1 MKKFRVLSLLSVL
14 AFIMLFTACGGE
26 KKAAEEKKAEPL
38 EIKVSYIFK
47 ENEPTHIAMKEATDA
62 INQRLEGQVK
72 FVLFPNGQLPV
83 YKDGLQQVVRGADFI
98 DVDDLSYIGD
108 YVPEFTA
115 LAGPMLYQ
123 NYDEYVKLMHSDLV
137 ADLKKKA
144 EEKGIKII
152 SLDFIFGFRSIISD
166 KEIKEPADLKGMKI
180 RVPASK
186 LFIDTLNAMG
196 ASAVPMSFSETISAL
211 QQNVIDGLE
220 GSYATNYLTK
230 TYELRKNMS
239 LTKHFLGTAGVYIST
254 KVWDKLTD
262 EQIASLGEEVIRV
275 LKTIYDPEIPVDIYE
290 LGLIYDVFI
299 NENHDVKILMTL
311 TSPNCPVAEVLPQE
325 VYEKIGSIDEINE
338 VEVELTFD
346 PPWGQEMM
354 SEEAKLELGFL

>member
-47 ENEPTHIAMKEATDA
+47 ENEPTHIDMKEATDA

-262 EQIASLGEEVIRV
+262 EQKAIIQEEFDKAAENNNKNLV
-275 LKTIYDPEIPVDIYE
+275 E
-290 LGLIYDVFI
+290 LDKEL
-299 NENHDVKILMTL
+299 VKNLEDAG
-311 TSPNCPVAEVLPQE
+311 V
-325 VYEKIGSIDEINE
+325 KINE
-338 VEVELTFD
+338 VNLPEF
-346 PPWGQEMM
+346 
-354 SEEAKLELGFL
+354 AKLVEPIYKNIGITEEFYKQLMDEMEKIRTEQK

>member
-1 MKKFRVLSLLSVL
+1 
-14 AFIMLFTACGGE
+14 
-26 KKAAEEKKAEPL
+26 
-38 EIKVSYIFK
+38 
-47 ENEPTHIAMKEATDA
+47 MKEATDA
-62 INQRLEGQVK
+62 INQKLDGQVK
-72 FVLFPNGQLPV
+72 FVLYPNGQLPV

-123 NYDEYVKLMHSDLV
+123 NYDEYVKLMHSELV

-262 EQIASLGEEVIRV
+262 EQKAIIQEEFDKAAENNNKNLV
-275 LKTIYDPEIPVDIYE
+275 E
-290 LGLIYDVFI
+290 LDKEL
-299 NENHDVKILMTL
+299 VKNLEAAG
-311 TSPNCPVAEVLPQE
+311 V
-325 VYEKIGSIDEINE
+325 KINE
-338 VEVELTFD
+338 VNLPEF
-346 PPWGQEMM
+346 
-354 SEEAKLELGFL
+354 AKLVEPIYKNIGITEEFYKQLMDEMAKIRAEQK

>member
-1 MKKFRVLSLLSVL
+1 
-14 AFIMLFTACGGE
+14 
-26 KKAAEEKKAEPL
+26 
-38 EIKVSYIFK
+38 
-47 ENEPTHIAMKEATDA
+47 MKEATDA

-262 EQIASLGEEVIRV
+262 EQKAIIQEEFDKAAENNNKNLV
-275 LKTIYDPEIPVDIYE
+275 E
-290 LGLIYDVFI
+290 LDKEL
-299 NENHDVKILMTL
+299 VKNLEDAG
-311 TSPNCPVAEVLPQE
+311 V
-325 VYEKIGSIDEINE
+325 KINE
-338 VEVELTFD
+338 VNLPEF
-346 PPWGQEMM
+346 
-354 SEEAKLELGFL
+354 AKLVEPIYKNIGITEEFYKQLMDEMQKIRTEQK

>member
-47 ENEPTHIAMKEATDA
+47 ENGPTHIAMKEATDA

-262 EQIASLGEEVIRV
+262 EQKAIIQEEFDKAAENNNKNLV
-275 LKTIYDPEIPVDIYE
+275 E
-290 LGLIYDVFI
+290 LDKEL
-299 NENHDVKILMTL
+299 VKNLEDAG
-311 TSPNCPVAEVLPQE
+311 V
-325 VYEKIGSIDEINE
+325 KINE
-338 VEVELTFD
+338 VNLPEF
-346 PPWGQEMM
+346 
-354 SEEAKLELGFL
+354 AKLVEPIYKNIGITEEFYKQLMDEMEKIRTEQK

>member
-137 ADLKKKA
+137 ADLK
-144 EEKGIKII
+144 
-152 SLDFIFGFRSIISD
+152 
-166 KEIKEPADLKGMKI
+166 GMKI

-262 EQIASLGEEVIRV
+262 EQKAIIQEEFDKAAENNNKNLV
-275 LKTIYDPEIPVDIYE
+275 E
-290 LGLIYDVFI
+290 LDKEL
-299 NENHDVKILMTL
+299 VKNLEDAG
-311 TSPNCPVAEVLPQE
+311 V
-325 VYEKIGSIDEINE
+325 KINE
-338 VEVELTFD
+338 VNLPEF
-346 PPWGQEMM
+346 
-354 SEEAKLELGFL
+354 AKLVEPIYKNIGITEEFYKQLMNEMEKIRTEQK

>member
-1 MKKFRVLSLLSVL
+1 
-14 AFIMLFTACGGE
+14 
-26 KKAAEEKKAEPL
+26 
-38 EIKVSYIFK
+38 
-47 ENEPTHIAMKEATDA
+47 MKEATDA
-62 INQRLEGQVK
+62 INQKLEGQVK
-72 FVLFPNGQLPV
+72 FVLYPNGQLPV

-123 NYDEYVKLMHSDLV
+123 NYDEYVKLMHSELV

-152 SLDFIFGFRSIISD
+152 SLDFIFGFRSVISD

-262 EQIASLGEEVIRV
+262 EQKAIIQEEFDKAAENNNKNLV
-275 LKTIYDPEIPVDIYE
+275 E
-290 LGLIYDVFI
+290 LDKEL
-299 NENHDVKILMTL
+299 VKNLEAAG
-311 TSPNCPVAEVLPQE
+311 V
-325 VYEKIGSIDEINE
+325 KINE
-338 VEVELTFD
+338 VNLPEF
-346 PPWGQEMM
+346 
-354 SEEAKLELGFL
+354 AKLVEPIYKNIGITEEFYKQLMDEMAKIRAEQK

>member
-1 MKKFRVLSLLSVL
+1 
-14 AFIMLFTACGGE
+14 
-26 KKAAEEKKAEPL
+26 
-38 EIKVSYIFK
+38 
-47 ENEPTHIAMKEATDA
+47 
-62 INQRLEGQVK
+62 
-72 FVLFPNGQLPV
+72 
-83 YKDGLQQVVRGADFI
+83 
-98 DVDDLSYIGD
+98 
-108 YVPEFTA
+108 
-115 LAGPMLYQ
+115 MLYQ
-123 NYDEYVKLMHSDLV
+123 NYDEYVKLMHSELV

-262 EQIASLGEEVIRV
+262 EQKAIIQEEFDKAAENNNKNLV
-275 LKTIYDPEIPVDIYE
+275 E
-290 LGLIYDVFI
+290 LDKEL
-299 NENHDVKILMTL
+299 VKNLEAAG
-311 TSPNCPVAEVLPQE
+311 V
-325 VYEKIGSIDEINE
+325 KINE
-338 VEVELTFD
+338 VNLPEF
-346 PPWGQEMM
+346 
-354 SEEAKLELGFL
+354 AKLVEPIYKNIGITEEFYKQLMDEMAKIRAEQK

>member
-1 MKKFRVLSLLSVL
+1 M
-14 AFIMLFTACGGE
+14 
-26 KKAAEEKKAEPL
+26 
-38 EIKVSYIFK
+38 
-47 ENEPTHIAMKEATDA
+47 
-62 INQRLEGQVK
+62 LEGQVK

-152 SLDFIFGFRSIISD
+152 SLDFIFGFRSIISN

-262 EQIASLGEEVIRV
+262 EQKAIIQEEFDKAAENNNKNLV
-275 LKTIYDPEIPVDIYE
+275 E
-290 LGLIYDVFI
+290 LDKEL
-299 NENHDVKILMTL
+299 VKNLEDAG
-311 TSPNCPVAEVLPQE
+311 V
-325 VYEKIGSIDEINE
+325 KINE
-338 VEVELTFD
+338 VNLPEF
-346 PPWGQEMM
+346 
-354 SEEAKLELGFL
+354 AKLVEPIYKNIGITEEFYKQLMDEMQKIRTEQK

>member
-1 MKKFRVLSLLSVL
+1 
-14 AFIMLFTACGGE
+14 
-26 KKAAEEKKAEPL
+26 
-38 EIKVSYIFK
+38 
-47 ENEPTHIAMKEATDA
+47 MKEATDA
-62 INQRLEGQVK
+62 INQKLEGQVK
-72 FVLFPNGQLPV
+72 FVLYPNGQLPV

-123 NYDEYVKLMHSDLV
+123 NYDEYVKLMHSELV

-262 EQIASLGEEVIRV
+262 EQKAIIQEEFDKAAENNNKNLV
-275 LKTIYDPEIPVDIYE
+275 E
-290 LGLIYDVFI
+290 LDKEL
-299 NENHDVKILMTL
+299 VKNLEAAG
-311 TSPNCPVAEVLPQE
+311 V
-325 VYEKIGSIDEINE
+325 KINE
-338 VEVELTFD
+338 VNLPEF
-346 PPWGQEMM
+346 
-354 SEEAKLELGFL
+354 AKLVEPIYKNIGITEEFYKQLMDEMAKIRAEQK

>member
-1 MKKFRVLSLLSVL
+1 
-14 AFIMLFTACGGE
+14 
-26 KKAAEEKKAEPL
+26 
-38 EIKVSYIFK
+38 
-47 ENEPTHIAMKEATDA
+47 MKEATDA
-62 INQRLEGQVK
+62 INQKLDGQVK
-72 FVLFPNGQLPV
+72 FVLYPNGQLPV

-137 ADLKKKA
+137 TDLKKKA

-262 EQIASLGEEVIRV
+262 EQKAIIQEEFDKAAVNNNKNLV
-275 LKTIYDPEIPVDIYE
+275 E
-290 LGLIYDVFI
+290 LDKELVK
-299 NENHDVKILMTL
+299 NLENAGVK
-311 TSPNCPVAEVLPQE
+311 
-325 VYEKIGSIDEINE
+325 INE
-338 VEVELTFD
+338 VNLPEFTKLVEPIYKNIGITDEFYQQLMD
-346 PPWGQEMM
+346 EI
-354 SEEAKLELGFL
+354 AKIRAEQK

>member
-1 MKKFRVLSLLSVL
+1 
-14 AFIMLFTACGGE
+14 
-26 KKAAEEKKAEPL
+26 
-38 EIKVSYIFK
+38 
-47 ENEPTHIAMKEATDA
+47 MKEATDA

-262 EQIASLGEEVIRV
+262 EQKAIIQEEFDKAAENNNKNLV
-275 LKTIYDPEIPVDIYE
+275 E
-290 LGLIYDVFI
+290 LDKEL
-299 NENHDVKILMTL
+299 VKNLEDAG
-311 TSPNCPVAEVLPQE
+311 V
-325 VYEKIGSIDEINE
+325 KINE
-338 VEVELTFD
+338 VNLPEF
-346 PPWGQEMM
+346 
-354 SEEAKLELGFL
+354 AKLVEPIYKNIGITEEFYKQLMDEMEKIRTEQK

>member
-14 AFIMLFTACGGE
+14 AFIMLFTACGE
-26 KKAAEEKKAEPL
+26 KKVAEEKKAEPL

-152 SLDFIFGFRSIISD
+152 SLDFIF
-166 KEIKEPADLKGMKI
+166 
-180 RVPASK
+180 
-186 LFIDTLNAMG
+186 
-196 ASAVPMSFSETISAL
+196 
-211 QQNVIDGLE
+211 
-220 GSYATNYLTK
+220 
-230 TYELRKNMS
+230 
-239 LTKHFLGTAGVYIST
+239 
-254 KVWDKLTD
+254 
-262 EQIASLGEEVIRV
+262 
-275 LKTIYDPEIPVDIYE
+275 
-290 LGLIYDVFI
+290 
-299 NENHDVKILMTL
+299 
-311 TSPNCPVAEVLPQE
+311 
-325 VYEKIGSIDEINE
+325 
-338 VEVELTFD
+338 
-346 PPWGQEMM
+346 
-354 SEEAKLELGFL
+354 

>member
-1 MKKFRVLSLLSVL
+1 
-14 AFIMLFTACGGE
+14 
-26 KKAAEEKKAEPL
+26 
-38 EIKVSYIFK
+38 
-47 ENEPTHIAMKEATDA
+47 MKEATDA

-166 KEIKEPADLKGMKI
+166 KEIKETADLKGMKI

-262 EQIASLGEEVIRV
+262 EQKAIIQEEFDKAAENNNKNLV
-275 LKTIYDPEIPVDIYE
+275 E
-290 LGLIYDVFI
+290 LDKEL
-299 NENHDVKILMTL
+299 VKNLEDAG
-311 TSPNCPVAEVLPQE
+311 V
-325 VYEKIGSIDEINE
+325 KINE
-338 VEVELTFD
+338 VNLPEF
-346 PPWGQEMM
+346 
-354 SEEAKLELGFL
+354 AKLVEPIYKNIGITEEFYKQLMDEMEKIRTEQK

>member
-137 ADLKKKA
+137 TDLKKKT
-144 EEKGIKII
+144 
-152 SLDFIFGFRSIISD
+152 R
-166 KEIKEPADLKGMKI
+166 
-180 RVPASK
+180 
-186 LFIDTLNAMG
+186 
-196 ASAVPMSFSETISAL
+196 
-211 QQNVIDGLE
+211 
-220 GSYATNYLTK
+220 
-230 TYELRKNMS
+230 
-239 LTKHFLGTAGVYIST
+239 
-254 KVWDKLTD
+254 
-262 EQIASLGEEVIRV
+262 EEVINILNSKGLNV
-275 LKTIYDPEIPVDIYE
+275 SFDGTEGVVMIQDPVPGQIVDTGNVVKVTIKKE
-290 LGLIYDVFI
+290 L
-299 NENHDVKILMTL
+299 
-311 TSPNCPVAEVLPQE
+311 AE
-325 VYEKIGSIDEINE
+325 GH
-338 VEVELTFD
+338 
-346 PPWGQEMM
+346 
-354 SEEAKLELGFL
+354 

>member
-47 ENEPTHIAMKEATDA
+47 ENEPTHIAMKKATDA

-262 EQIASLGEEVIRV
+262 EQKAIIQEEFDKAAENNNKNLV
-275 LKTIYDPEIPVDIYE
+275 E
-290 LGLIYDVFI
+290 LDKEL
-299 NENHDVKILMTL
+299 VKNLEDAG
-311 TSPNCPVAEVLPQE
+311 V
-325 VYEKIGSIDEINE
+325 KINE
-338 VEVELTFD
+338 VNLPEF
-346 PPWGQEMM
+346 
-354 SEEAKLELGFL
+354 AKLVEPIYKNIGITEEFYKQLMDEMEKIRTEQK